1 MPLTKETAVDKIE
14 VLEDGTIQVR
24 LAVRILEDEEIIS
37 ERYRRRVIKPDDK
50 AKEDD
55 PRILA
60 IMEAVKKFP
69 KLPDK
74 VKKNKAKD
82 DA

>member
-24 LAVRILEDEEIIS
+24 LAVRILEDDEIIS
-37 ERYRRRVIKPDDK
+37 ERYRRRVIKPDDTT
-50 AKEDD
+50 KEND

-69 KLPDK
+69 KLPGK
-74 VKKNKAKD
+74 VNKNRVKNNV
-82 DA
+82 